1 MNTFREYGK
10 TGLFRFD
17 TGWIYEEF
25 LRELQ
30 GRKGIEVYKEMSEND
45 DIIGAIL
52 FATEMLMRQSK
63 WSIQEAGTEQVDL
76 DAAEFVRTCMDDMEE
91 TWSDFISEVL
101 SFLTYGW
108 SYHEIV
114 YKRRMGRSKNPETNS
129 KYTDGLIGWRKLPI
143 RSQDKIG
150 RAHV

>member
-1 MNTFREYGK
+1 MNQFGEYGK
-10 TGLFRFD
+10 TGLYRFN

-52 FATEMLMRQSK
+52 FATEMLMRQAE
-63 WSIQEAGTEQVDL
+63 WSVKEASSSDVDVE
-76 DAAEFVRTCMDDMEE
+76 AAEFVTSCMYDMEE

-114 YKRRMGRSKNPETNS
+114 YKRRMGNTRNPETKS

-143 RSQDKIG
+143 RSQDTLS
-150 RAHV
+150 V

>member
-52 FATEMLMRQSK
+52 FATMSL
-63 WSIQEAGTEQVDL
+63 
-76 DAAEFVRTCMDDMEE
+76 
-91 TWSDFISEVL
+91 
-101 SFLTYGW
+101 
-108 SYHEIV
+108 
-114 YKRRMGRSKNPETNS
+114 
-129 KYTDGLIGWRKLPI
+129 
-143 RSQDKIG
+143 
-150 RAHV
+150 